1 MGQDLK
7 INGGLLTAVLA
18 ISWASILVRWCE
30 ATPALVIA
38 FYRMF
43 WSAGLLLLLHK
54 MRHPGK
60 PLFSQ
65 IGRGNLLLVFLAGIF
80 LALHFVSWIASV
92 QFTLISHALVLSSTH
107 PVWALLLSPFILKE
121 KGGWKAVTA
130 AVLVMSGILLLV
142 GQDWQAGEAQLQGDL
157 LALLAAL
164 FITFYLLIARQQRGG
179 ADLLPY
185 LIIVYGTA
193 SLLLLPV
200 ILISGFS
207 LFDYPA
213 QSMFSM
219 LLLAVVPTGIGHSL
233 LNWAARRLEVYKV
246 NFAALGEPLFAS
258 LLGFFIFGEVPYG
271 YFYPAAALILLGI
284 GLALLDAGGTP
295 KPKARGE

>member
-7 INGGLLTAVLA
+7 TNGGLLTAVLA

-30 ATPALVIA
+30 TTPALVIA

-54 MRHPGK
+54 VRRPGK

-130 AVLVMSGILLLV
+130 AVLVMGGILLLV

-213 QSMFSM
+213 QAMFSM

-271 YFYPAAALILLGI
+271 LFYPAAALILLGI

-295 KPKARGE
+295 KPKAREE